1 MFLGVVGAVVGVELG
16 TGDVGMEVVRWVCG
30 IRGGEY
36 WGSIV
41 ELSPDFRSP
50 TTMHMSHILASCT

>member
-1 MFLGVVGAVVGVELG
+1 MFLGVVRAVVGVELG

-41 ELSPDFRSP
+41 EL
-50 TTMHMSHILASCT
+50 CT